1 MTLAMFNDLLPISLT
16 LDAPLLAGAGLWSL
30 ALYLGLPSVG
40 DWLMDG
46 LVRWF
51 DFAERSLYFSQEA
64 FEKTRAARASQ
75 NAFYA
80 SILSILPFLL
90 AGGIANGAIAQ
101 ILDKTWTIGLAVM
114 AVFAAG
120 VYELSRRSGRDR
132 PSS

>member
-1 MTLAMFNDLLPISLT
+1 MLDDLLPISLT
-16 LDAPLLAGAGLWSL
+16 LDAPLLAGSGLWSL

-64 FEKTRAARASQ
+64 SQKAFEKTRAARASQ

-101 ILDKTWTIGLAVM
+101 IFDKNWTIAWAVM

-120 VYELSRRSGRDR
+120 VYELGRRSGPDR
-132 PSS
+132 PDR